1 MVQRVSTVAF
11 EGIEARAVDVQVQ
24 VAPGLPAFAI
34 VGLPDK
40 AVSEARERV
49 RSALIASGPARRITV
64 NLAPADLP
72 KEGSHYDLPIALGL
86 IAAIGA
92 IPSDALSGFTVL
104 GELGLDGSIAPVAG
118 VLPAAIGAN
127 SRDEGLICPAAC
139 GSEAAWASPDIQIIA
154 AKSLIQIANHFKG
167 TQVLSRPQ
175 PKVHEREETLPDLR
189 DIKGQESA
197 KRALEIAA
205 AGGHHLLMIG
215 SPGAGKSMLAARL
228 PSILPPLS
236 PSELLEVSMIAREE
250 TLPDLRDIKGQES
263 AKRALEIAAAGGH
276 HLLMIGS
283 PGAGKSMLAARLP
296 SILPP
301 LSPSELL
308 EVSMIASVAGEIR
321 DGALTARR
329 PFRSPHHSA
338 SMAALTGG
346 GMRAKPGE
354 ISLAHQGVL
363 FLDEL
368 PEFDPRVLD
377 SLRQPLENGEVSVSR
392 ANHRVTYPARFMLV
406 AAMNPCR
413 CGHAYE
419 PGYSCKRGQL
429 DRCTSDYQVRISG
442 PLMDRIDLRIEVP
455 AVTAADLILPP
466 PSEGSAEVAARVAA
480 ARDIQ
485 LARYAAAGMPHVRT
499 NAEAPASLLDTI
511 AQPDAHGTK
520 LLRDAAETMKLTARG
535 YHRVLRVARTLADLD
550 GAEKIGRLHLA
561 EALSYRAL
569 AEDLRRAA

>member
-1 MVQRVSTVAF
+1 MKCWHQ
-11 EGIEARAVDVQVQ
+11 D
-24 VAPGLPAFAI
+24 
-34 VGLPDK
+34 
-40 AVSEARERV
+40 
-49 RSALIASGPARRITV
+49 
-64 NLAPADLP
+64 NL
-72 KEGSHYDLPIALGL
+72 
-86 IAAIGA
+86 
-92 IPSDALSGFTVL
+92 
-104 GELGLDGSIAPVAG
+104 
-118 VLPAAIGAN
+118 
-127 SRDEGLICPAAC
+127 
-139 GSEAAWASPDIQIIA
+139 
-154 AKSLIQIANHFKG
+154 
-167 TQVLSRPQ
+167 
-175 PKVHEREETLPDLR
+175 
-189 DIKGQESA
+189 
-197 KRALEIAA
+197 
-205 AGGHHLLMIG
+205 M
-215 SPGAGKSMLAARL
+215 
-228 PSILPPLS
+228 
-236 PSELLEVSMIAREE
+236 
-250 TLPDLRDIKGQES
+250 
-263 AKRALEIAAAGGH
+263 
-276 HLLMIGS
+276 LMIGS

-321 DGALTARR
+321 DGALTAKR

-377 SLRQPLENGEVSVSR
+377 SLRQPLENGEVAVSR

-419 PGYSCKRGQL
+419 PGYSCKRGRI
-429 DRCTSDYQVRISG
+429 DRCTSDYQTRISG

-455 AVTAADLILPP
+455 AVTASDLILPP
-466 PSEGSAEVAARVAA
+466 PAEGSAEVAARVAA

-485 LARYAAAGMPHVRT
+485 LKRYAAARLPHVRT
-499 NAEAPASLLDTI
+499 NAEAPASLLETV
-511 AQPDAHGTK
+511 AQPDAQGTK
-520 LLRDAAETMKLTARG
+520 LLRDASETMRLSARG

-569 AEDLRRAA
+569 ADDLRRAA